1 MTKEAEAPIKTRS
14 ISHPVHV
21 IGSIITVHEL
31 GNRCIEI
38 AGEED
43 HQHVINEIVNVD
55 EVFKSGV
62 GSAIH
67 IKALNFVIISIAD
80 KAVGGGHPQADPG
93 IHVAVRSE
101 NGLARGG
108 IDLDDI

>member
-31 GNRCIEI
+31 GNRRIEI
-38 AGEED
+38 AGEEY
-43 HQHVINEIVNVD
+43 HQHVVNEIVNVD

-67 IKALNFVIISIAD
+67 IKALHLVIIGIAGE
-80 KAVGGGHPQADPG
+80 AVGSSHPQAGPG
-93 IHVAVRSE
+93 LHVAVRSE
-101 NGLARGG
+101 N
-108 IDLDDI
+108 